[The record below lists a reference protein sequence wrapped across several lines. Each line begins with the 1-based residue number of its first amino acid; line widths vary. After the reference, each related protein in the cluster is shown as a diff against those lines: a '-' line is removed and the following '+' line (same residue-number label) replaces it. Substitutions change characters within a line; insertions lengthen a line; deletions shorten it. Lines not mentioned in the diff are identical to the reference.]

1 MLICLYCTHHRE
13 FWSFA
18 LGSRNSITER
28 LGLHC
33 SGGEGV
39 GGDVGGERGERG
51 VGWGRCGG
59 ERGWGGGDV
68 GERGVGWGRWGVP
81 R

>member
-1 MLICLYCTHHRE
+1 MLICLYCTHHGE

-18 LGSRNSITER
+18 LGSRNSITNR

-39 GGDVGGERGERG
+39 GGDVGGRG
-51 VGWGRCGG
+51 
-59 ERGWGGGDV
+59 GWGGGDV
-68 GERGVGWGRWGVP
+68 GERGVGWGEMGGA
-81 R
+81 

>member
-1 MLICLYCTHHRE
+1 MLICLYCTHHGE

-18 LGSRNSITER
+18 LGSRNSITNR

-39 GGDVGGERGERG
+39 GGDVGGEGGG
-51 VGWGRCGG
+51 VGEMWGRG
-59 ERGWGGGDV
+59 GWGG
-68 GERGVGWGRWGVP
+68 GRWGVP